1 MDKKHQI
8 GFINELKAMQWLSTQ
23 GYYVFKNISGLGPCD
38 VIALNE
44 EGSVL
49 FIDIKSE
56 TKRKDGSIINR
67 VPTAKQKRMRIRL
80 LMVSKHGK
88 CTLILRRK
96 KAIF

>member
-1 MDKKHQI
+1 MDRKHQK
-8 GFINELKAMQWLSTQ
+8 GFINELKAILWLSAK
-23 GYYVFKNISGLGPCD
+23 GYYVFKNTSGLGPCD

-56 TKRKDGSIINR
+56 TKRKDGSSINR

-80 LMVSKHGK
+80 LMVSKHGN
-88 CTLILRRK
+88 CTLI
-96 KAIF
+96 

>member
-1 MDKKHQI
+1 MDRKHQK

-23 GYYVFKNISGLGPCD
+23 GYYVFKNTSGLGPCD

-80 LMVSKHGK
+80 LMVSKHGN
-88 CTLILRRK
+88 CTLI
-96 KAIF
+96 

>member
-1 MDKKHQI
+1 MNKKHQT
-8 GFINELKAMQWLSTQ
+8 GFINELKAILWLSAK
-23 GYYVFKNISGLGPCD
+23 GYYVFKNTSGLGPCD

-67 VPTAKQKRMRIRL
+67 VPTAKQKRLRIRL
-80 LMVSKHGK
+80 LMVSKHGN
-88 CTLILRRK
+88 CTLI
-96 KAIF
+96 

>member
-1 MDKKHQI
+1 MDSKHQT
-8 GFINELKAMQWLSTQ
+8 GFINELKAIQWLSAQ

-49 FIDIKSE
+49 FIDIKPE
-56 TKRKDGSIINR
+56 TKREDGSTINR
-67 VPTAKQKRMRIRL
+67 VPTPKQKRMRIRL

-88 CTLILRRK
+88 CTLI
-96 KAIF
+96 